1 MAQHMPPPGYQ
12 KPQVPQV
19 SQGPPMVQGYQNL
32 NLQNQQISSL
42 EDTMKMLA
50 QNTLQFQQSTTQN
63 LNANT
68 QSIAKLEYT
77 VSQLARSIAQRD
89 KGSFPSQPEANPKGQ
104 TSTGQFVVH
113 DDKGKVHE
121 QVNAVT
127 TRRMAAREDDT
138 P

>member
-1 MAQHMPPPGYQ
+1 
-12 KPQVPQV
+12 
-19 SQGPPMVQGYQNL
+19 
-32 NLQNQQISSL
+32 
-42 EDTMKMLA
+42 MKMLA
-50 QNTLQFQQSTTQN
+50 QNAFQFQQSTTQN

-121 QVNAVT
+121 
-127 TRRMAAREDDT
+127 
-138 P
+138 

>member
-1 MAQHMPPPGYQ
+1 
-12 KPQVPQV
+12 
-19 SQGPPMVQGYQNL
+19 MVQGYQNL
-32 NLQNQQISSL
+32 NPQNQQISSL

-89 KGSFPSQPEANPKGQ
+89 KGSFPSQPEANPKG
-104 TSTGQFVVH
+104 
-113 DDKGKVHE
+113 
-121 QVNAVT
+121 
-127 TRRMAAREDDT
+127 
-138 P
+138 